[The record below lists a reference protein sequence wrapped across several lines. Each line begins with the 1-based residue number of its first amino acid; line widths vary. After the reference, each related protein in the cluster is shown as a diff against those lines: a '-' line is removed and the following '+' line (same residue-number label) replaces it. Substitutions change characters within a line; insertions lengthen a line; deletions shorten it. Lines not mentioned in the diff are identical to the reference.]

1 MVKNENIM
9 LSERSQTQRDK
20 SHRIPDPKS
29 QLKRTNS
36 MKLRENSCYQRL
48 REQLEGRQTEYKKEQ
63 AREAA
68 RKPGSMK
75 GN

>member
-1 MVKNENIM
+1 MVKNGNIM

-20 SHRIPDPKS
+20 SHRILDPKS

-48 REQLEGRQTEYKKEQ
+48 REQLEGRQTEYKKERQ
-63 AREAA
+63 ERP